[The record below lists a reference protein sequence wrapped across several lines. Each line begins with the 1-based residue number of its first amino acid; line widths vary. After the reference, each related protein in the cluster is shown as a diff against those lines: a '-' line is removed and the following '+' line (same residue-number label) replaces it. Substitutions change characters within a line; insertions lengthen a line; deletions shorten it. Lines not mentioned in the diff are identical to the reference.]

1 MIRGVRGATTVEDN
15 NAEVIAQETE
25 GLLRQMIDKNNIA
38 PEQVAHVWFTVT
50 EDIDAAFPAKAARQF
65 TGWEYVPVMCAREI
79 PVPGSL
85 EKCIRIMLTADTKR
99 SQQEVHHVYLNKAVV
114 LRPDLELTDTK
125 E

>member
-1 MIRGVRGATTVEDN
+1 MIRGLRGATTVEQND
-15 NAEVIAQETE
+15 AEVIAQETE
-25 GLLRQMIDKNNIA
+25 ALLGQMIEKNDIS

-65 TGWEYVPVMCAREI
+65 KGWEYVPVMCAREI

-85 EKCIRIMLTADTKR
+85 EKCIRIMLTADTKKA
-99 SQQEVHHVYLNKAVV
+99 QNEMHHVYLNKAVV